1 MARPRAPRPELPSAA
16 TMQMGL
22 DHIAAQTRD
31 RMDAARRQAERE
43 AEQGA
48 GGGGG
53 VLGQW
58 IEPAELTLEQMGE
71 RFVTNSTDSRGHSDT
86 LRANVPQGWLAII
99 GQVVQAGKIPA
110 YRTTA
115 DFVRDAIWHRLDY
128 IAGKIVL
135 EGEATERLWIEATH
149 NDMTAWRERV
159 ERNDAMVEE
168 ARVALGPRNADK
180 PGYAELVARVKQN
193 AYGFGH
199 PWRAQMLEV
208 VEEAE
213 RALDSGG

>member
-1 MARPRAPRPELPSAA
+1 M
-16 TMQMGL
+16 
-22 DHIAAQTRD
+22 
-31 RMDAARRQAERE
+31 
-43 AEQGA
+43 
-48 GGGGG
+48 
-53 VLGQW
+53 LGQW

-135 EGEATERLWIEATH
+135 DGEATERLWIEATH

-159 ERNDAMVEE
+159 ERNDA
-168 ARVALGPRNADK
+168 ASRGSKNSAAPLHSSRKLGMSASTRPYFSGSRTRFLTACS
-180 PGYAELVARVKQN
+180 
-193 AYGFGH
+193 FGT
-199 PWRAQMLEV
+199 
-208 VEEAE
+208 
-213 RALDSGG
+213 